1 MLTSDFWWSFKFSIP
16 LEEYETKEK
25 SNFSNSGPL
34 RVFINDNELNKRH
47 LFKSSRSIRALI
59 SKIDKVVI
67 KKVGED
73 MIISITAQL
82 DSGILYNRLSS
93 KGKSSNKTEQAGSIA
108 LEAIEVVQKTKNDGL
123 FYSPTYINGELTFE
137 KNDRLAELYE
147 KAKKFKKM
155 GLNEWGIDVDANNW
169 FTALRAFIGAKAVR
183 ATSDGIP
190 ILFNSITF
198 GDTLLPLWVVDG
210 VYLSQAPISVTALTP
225 FIREVKVL
233 KYAEASEYGSRGAAG
248 VIVINTSIGIQQ
260 NTLNKKRSYLVKG
273 KKNKK
278 LMINYQEFEKQ
289 FKLKIEQLKVEK
301 KYALEN
307 DNKVRLDSFQ
317 RLINST
323 LTKSYLYTIN
333 FVIKNSDYE
342 IAPYLAYTKVSDA
355 NILLLDSIAG
365 SLSKRA
371 KRSIYGKKFIAL
383 LKERKAEN

>member
-260 NTLNKKRSYLVKG
+260 NSLNKKRSYLVKG

>member
-260 NTLNKKRSYLVKG
+260 NSLNKKRSYLVKG

-307 DNKVRLDSFQ
+307 ENKVRLDSFQ

>member
-1 MLTSDFWWSFKFSIP
+1 
-16 LEEYETKEK
+16 
-25 SNFSNSGPL
+25 
-34 RVFINDNELNKRH
+34 
-47 LFKSSRSIRALI
+47 
-59 SKIDKVVI
+59 
-67 KKVGED
+67 
-73 MIISITAQL
+73 
-82 DSGILYNRLSS
+82 
-93 KGKSSNKTEQAGSIA
+93 
-108 LEAIEVVQKTKNDGL
+108 
-123 FYSPTYINGELTFE
+123 
-137 KNDRLAELYE
+137 LYE

-233 KYAEASEYGSRGAAG
+233 KYAEASEYGSRGAGG

-260 NTLNKKRSYLVKG
+260 NFLNKKRSYLVKG
-273 KKNKK
+273 KKNKR

>member
-93 KGKSSNKTEQAGSIA
+93 KGKSSYKTEQAGSIA
-108 LEAIEVVQKTKNDGL
+108 LEAIEVVQKTNNDGL

-260 NTLNKKRSYLVKG
+260 NSLNKKRSYLVKG

-301 KYALEN
+301 KYALEH